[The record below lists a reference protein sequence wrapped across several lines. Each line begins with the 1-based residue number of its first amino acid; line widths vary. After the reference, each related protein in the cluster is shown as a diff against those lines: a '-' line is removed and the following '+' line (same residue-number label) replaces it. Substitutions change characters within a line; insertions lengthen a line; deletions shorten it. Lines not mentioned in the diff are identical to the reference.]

1 MNNFVSPKLSFL
13 PLLKGPSTDQK
24 MQLAHLFLA
33 LITLVALTCQ
43 QTDSRPTEADVEDGS
58 GGGGHGLLQGLSVC
72 ADGKVR
78 RQCPVCIC
86 KYFGDG
92 KKECVC

>member
-1 MNNFVSPKLSFL
+1 
-13 PLLKGPSTDQK
+13 
-24 MQLAHLFLA
+24 MQVAHLFLA
-33 LITLVALTCQ
+33 VITLVALTCQ
-43 QTDSRPTEADVEDGS
+43 QTDARPTEADVEDGIV
-58 GGGGHGLLQGLSVC
+58 GGGSPGLSQGLSVC
-72 ADGKVR
+72 PDGKVR